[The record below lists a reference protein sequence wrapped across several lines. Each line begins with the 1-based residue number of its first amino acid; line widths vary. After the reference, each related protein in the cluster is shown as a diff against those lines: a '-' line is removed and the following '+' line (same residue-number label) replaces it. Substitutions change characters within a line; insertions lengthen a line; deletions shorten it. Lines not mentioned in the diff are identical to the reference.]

1 MRLPY
6 IPDPPNFTSEADKA
20 VEQRVRARRGEK
32 GLIALDR
39 TLLHAPPIA
48 DGWWVHLSQSFYASR
63 FLMSLRYGHDSASE
77 ARADRISNNIT
88 FLLCY
93 KPY

>member
-6 IPDPPNFTSEADKA
+6 IPDPPNFTNKDDQAI
-20 VEQRVRARRGEK
+20 VERVRQRRGDK

-48 DGWWVHLSQSFYASR
+48 DGW
-63 FLMSLRYGHDSASE
+63 
-77 ARADRISNNIT
+77 
-88 FLLCY
+88 
-93 KPY
+93 